1 MINAFKKYLP
11 SLLPAFVVLLALAAA
26 SCSSDDIVADNNEDS
41 ADDCVELRAEVV
53 SSPVTRSQ
61 TALQSTWSVD
71 DEMAIQNLGDSKFY
85 RYKVKD
91 ASTGELIEY
100 SEQPRNFMLWRAGES
115 VKRLHAWSYGG
126 IYEGTL
132 PTSRAFGNDQSIP
145 DAFQAQDF
153 LYCPPTDVLRNG
165 TYPSRT
171 LMFRHAMTRVHVF
184 VRADADEGVTAVNE
198 VKLQA
203 KLTGT
208 FNYTSDNMAW
218 LASGAYAIVTPL
230 QMNTAGTGYLSAH
243 TAILVPQAM
252 GGSNALLQVKAV
264 KGGEEKTY
272 RYTPPTT
279 NGVDILRPGVEYL
292 LYVSFTSGTVQVSV
306 VQLTSDW
313 ASSNLSGQII
323 AKGDM
328 PVVGV
333 GNWSNS
339 NGNINTGNNS
349 SNGNI
354 GTWVGDPAGNI
365 DKDDNGT
372 TQDWQQ
378 DADGDVVKDSNDAP
392 SSIGTIGNW
401 VQGIA
406 SPGVGYTGNMPYSD
420 VNNWTN
426 SNGNVNTGDNSS
438 NGNTQTWTGDPDADT
453 EEGTGATQ
461 DWTGDPDANTE
472 EGSGATQDW
481 QQDGDGDVVK
491 DSNDAPSSIGTVGN
505 WVEGIVSPGVG
516 DTGKMPYVVV
526 GNWGNSNGNVNTG
539 DNSSN
544 GNTQTWTGD
553 PASNIDKDENGS
565 MQDWQKDGDGNIVK
579 DNTDAPSSI
588 GSVGNWVQFDPS
600 STVYAIFF
608 ESHMPTI
615 GVGNWVQGNGSINT
629 ADGSSNGN
637 TKDWTADP
645 EGDTEEGSGS
655 TQDWTGDPAGNTEEG
670 SGSTEDWTGDGDGDV
685 TKDGNG
691 TVSPWQN
698 SNIPVGEIQE
708 GTPPSN

>member
-438 NGNTQTWTGDPDADT
+438 NGNTQTWTGDP
-453 EEGTGATQ
+453 
-461 DWTGDPDANTE
+461 
-472 EGSGATQDW
+472 
-481 QQDGDGDVVK
+481 
-491 DSNDAPSSIGTVGN
+491 
-505 WVEGIVSPGVG
+505 
-516 DTGKMPYVVV
+516 
-526 GNWGNSNGNVNTG
+526 
-539 DNSSN
+539 
-544 GNTQTWTGD
+544 
-553 PASNIDKDENGS
+553 ASNIDKDENGS

>member
-1 MINAFKKYLP
+1 
-11 SLLPAFVVLLALAAA
+11 
-26 SCSSDDIVADNNEDS
+26 
-41 ADDCVELRAEVV
+41 
-53 SSPVTRSQ
+53 
-61 TALQSTWSVD
+61 
-71 DEMAIQNLGDSKFY
+71 
-85 RYKVKD
+85 
-91 ASTGELIEY
+91 
-100 SEQPRNFMLWRAGES
+100 MLWRAGES

-438 NGNTQTWTGDPDADT
+438 NGNTQTWTGDP
-453 EEGTGATQ
+453 
-461 DWTGDPDANTE
+461 
-472 EGSGATQDW
+472 
-481 QQDGDGDVVK
+481 
-491 DSNDAPSSIGTVGN
+491 
-505 WVEGIVSPGVG
+505 
-516 DTGKMPYVVV
+516 
-526 GNWGNSNGNVNTG
+526 
-539 DNSSN
+539 
-544 GNTQTWTGD
+544 
-553 PASNIDKDENGS
+553 ASNIDKDENGS